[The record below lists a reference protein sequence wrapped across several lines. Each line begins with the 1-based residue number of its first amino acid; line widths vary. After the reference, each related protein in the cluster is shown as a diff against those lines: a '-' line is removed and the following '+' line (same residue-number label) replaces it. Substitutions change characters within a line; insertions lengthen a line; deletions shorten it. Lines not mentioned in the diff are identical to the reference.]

1 MLYYCR
7 EGQTY
12 SLLPQ
17 APKSR
22 MSTTEENNSE
32 VCCETLTQENGV
44 NSWELAVYTANLD
57 VCSHEPVQKKEAMSY
72 TGVIV

>member
-1 MLYYCR
+1 VALYAGRMQSSGMLYYCR

-44 NSWELAVYTANLD
+44 NS
-57 VCSHEPVQKKEAMSY
+57 
-72 TGVIV
+72 